1 MAPEPSPHYRCR
13 SIIAVFLLGLCF
25 LSRIHAQSD
34 PLEWSKKRILGNEIG
49 FTYKAEDEQ
58 KLAHVLDSFGFKYQ
72 LQIQTNPPLYHHT
85 LKPDETVGVV
95 ELKNPLAAPATL
107 HRINNLQLTAA
118 IIKHIIKLDPSA
130 SNR

>member
-58 KLAHVLDSFGFKYQ
+58 KLAHVLDSFGFSTSYKYK
-72 LQIQTNPPLYHHT
+72 QIPHCT
-85 LKPDETVGVV
+85 
-95 ELKNPLAAPATL
+95 
-107 HRINNLQLTAA
+107 
-118 IIKHIIKLDPSA
+118 IIRSNRTKPSA
-130 SNR
+130 SWN